1 MTDPQNGGTINSES
15 LNLTQSRSWDFFDA
29 LTMIKKISKFGPI
42 LFFIIQ
48 PVILLS
54 MITLTLFGRISSQVG
69 LLFFGAISLEA
80 IYIAFFIR
88 MKLNRSVHL
97 LNEVERQLA
106 QVKEDALHAV
116 RMQREV
122 IYAGHQIKTLQMDL
136 EALKKG
142 IPKLSGSGHSRR
154 IHI

>member
-1 MTDPQNGGTINSES
+1 M
-15 LNLTQSRSWDFFDA
+15 LNNFRKL
-29 LTMIKKISKFGPI
+29 GPI

-48 PVILLS
+48 PAILLTVIALS
-54 MITLTLFGRISSQVG
+54 LFGIISSQLG

-88 MKLNRSVHL
+88 MRLSKTASFLKEMCL
-97 LNEVERQLA
+97 QIDEVKDE
-106 QVKEDALHAV
+106 ALHAA
-116 RMQREV
+116 RLQREL

-142 IPKLSGSGHSRR
+142 NPKHFGGHSRR

>member
-1 MTDPQNGGTINSES
+1 M
-15 LNLTQSRSWDFFDA
+15 LNNLRKS
-29 LTMIKKISKFGPI
+29 GPI

-54 MITLTLFGRISSQVG
+54 VIFLSLFGLISSHLG

-88 MKLNRSVHL
+88 MKLSKTVSFL
-97 LNEVERQLA
+97 KAMESQMSEI
-106 QVKEDALHAV
+106 KEDTLHAV
-116 RMQREV
+116 KLQREL

-136 EALKKG
+136 DALKKG
-142 IPKLSGSGHSRR
+142 NGIKLSGNNGHSRR